1 MKRREIL
8 FLIISTFILVVVW
21 VGFSIY
27 HNAVTST
34 ISQTLSIQITP
45 ISPTFDMQ
53 TFEKLKE
60 REKVSP
66 LFEIRKTL
74 SENLVGTAPARLAS
88 PSAFQSSTQSGSLL
102 P

>member
-21 VGFSIY
+21 VGFSVY

-34 ISQTLSIQITP
+34 ISQALSIQITP

-66 LFEIRKTL
+66 LFEIKESL
-74 SENLVGTAPARLAS
+74 LLAS

>member
-8 FLIISTFILVVVW
+8 FLIISTFTLVVVW

-34 ISQTLSIQITP
+34 ISQALSIQITP

-66 LFEIRKTL
+66 LFEIKKSL
-74 SENLVGTAPARLAS
+74 LLAS
-88 PSAFQSSTQSGSLL
+88 PSASQSPTSSGIERATQSGSLL

>member
-8 FLIISTFILVVVW
+8 FLIISTFVLVFVW

-34 ISQTLSIQITP
+34 ISQTLSIQIAP

-66 LFEIRKTL
+66 LFEIRKTPL
-74 SENLVGTAPARLAS
+74 LAS
-88 PSAFQSSTQSGSLL
+88 SSAVQSSTQSGSLL